1 MNIETNDKIK
11 ITKEIVNT
19 IDKET
24 KRLEKQNKKLTIA
37 DIKQILEVTK
47 LTIVTVAIEKV
58 IEDLEKGEDNEAHN
72 DKK

>member
-1 MNIETNDKIK
+1 MNIKTNDKIK
-11 ITKEIVNT
+11 ITKEIINT